1 MPYRVL
7 AVDDSLLMRK
17 KVEKALRGTEFEL
30 VATAGDGEEAVTRF
44 REERPDIVLLDIVM
58 PKQSGKEALRQILAL
73 EPGAKVVM
81 ISSLA
86 TDDAITECLQAG
98 ALRFVQKPFVAGDL
112 LDVLRALVQEQ

>member
-86 TDDAITECLQAG
+86 TDDAITECLRVG

>member
-58 PKQSGKEALRQILAL
+58 PKQSGKEALRQILTL